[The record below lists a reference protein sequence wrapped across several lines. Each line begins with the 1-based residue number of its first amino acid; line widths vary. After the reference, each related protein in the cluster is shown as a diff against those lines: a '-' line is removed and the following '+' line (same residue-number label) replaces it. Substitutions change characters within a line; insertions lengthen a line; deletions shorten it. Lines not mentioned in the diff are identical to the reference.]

1 MSGIIN
7 IAGSKSGIVGNIT
20 ASAAEL
26 NIMDGVTSTAAEL
39 NLLDGLTD
47 ESVRAG
53 QLVGI
58 SYVSVPTTD
67 PLSSASGNYVTL
79 DSGRNFIGVMFQ
91 SARGEDPTEVFPEIW
106 GFARAADGTVTID
119 TGSNATASI
128 RNYDAAS
135 QILAGSTWIR
145 AYCPSVHSALTLWL
159 HLMVFDAGS
168 VDTS

>member
-7 IAGSKSGIVGNIT
+7 SIDSRSGIIDSIT

-47 ESVRAG
+47 ESIRAG

-58 SYVSVPTTD
+58 SYAAVPTTD
-67 PLSSASGNYVTL
+67 PLSPASGNYVTL
-79 DSGRNFIGVMFQ
+79 DAGRTFIAFYTQGRLTG
-91 SARGEDPTEVFPEIW
+91 SEIFPEIW
-106 GFARAADGTVTID
+106 GFARALDGTVTTDNGSD
-119 TGSNATASI
+119 TTASI
-128 RNYDAAS
+128 RNYDSMTQMVVGA
-135 QILAGSTWIR
+135 TNIR
-145 AYCPSVHSALTLWL
+145 AYVGSAYSDDIDWI
-159 HLMVFDAGS
+159 HCMIFDAGS